1 MESRD
6 RKQDEREI
14 DQETARDT
22 GDKHRDTAQDTEKER
37 GWGRGSEK
45 ARVTEIQKTS
55 KDTEDKQRHREG
67 VVWRREG
74 GKQKSA
80 SRSCRDAQIDTRI
93 QRKERHKRIARDNQ
107 KRGRDHTDTQMRHG
121 RNGDIDMKRQS
132 RHGEERGRKRGRK
145 GGEVKREHRDCE
157 IGRQRRTQTQ
167 LSHKTQRKRGVGAE
181 DQKKRELQ
189 RCGRQIK
196 TQHTIK
202 RQRGGGVAE
211 RGREG
216 GKQKTQQEDHA
227 EMRR

>member
-1 MESRD
+1 MR
-6 RKQDEREI
+6 Q
-14 DQETARDT
+14 
-22 GDKHRDTAQDTEKER
+22 
-37 GWGRGSEK
+37 
-45 ARVTEIQKTS
+45 
-55 KDTEDKQRHREG
+55 
-67 VVWRREG
+67 
-74 GKQKSA
+74 GK
-80 SRSCRDAQIDTRI
+80 
-93 QRKERHKRIARDNQ
+93 
-107 KRGRDHTDTQMRHG
+107 
-121 RNGDIDMKRQS
+121 NGDIDIKRQS
-132 RHGEERGRKRGRK
+132 RRGEERGRERK
-145 GGEVKREHRDCE
+145 GGEVEREHRDCE

-189 RCGRQIK
+189 RYGRQIK

>member
-93 QRKERHKRIARDNQ
+93 QRKKGTKR
-107 KRGRDHTDTQMRHG
+107 
-121 RNGDIDMKRQS
+121 
-132 RHGEERGRKRGRK
+132 
-145 GGEVKREHRDCE
+145 
-157 IGRQRRTQTQ
+157 
-167 LSHKTQRKRGVGAE
+167 
-181 DQKKRELQ
+181 
-189 RCGRQIK
+189 
-196 TQHTIK
+196 
-202 RQRGGGVAE
+202 
-211 RGREG
+211 
-216 GKQKTQQEDHA
+216 
-227 EMRR
+227 